1 MQYRGLRVRCK
12 YILSKQIQN
21 VYNFSSFSAYYFSK
35 ENIVSDTYLQSLMD
49 ANKYV
54 CLKDIIKFKR
64 IVQYSGGDSFL
75 VRAYTEYFMYKGLF
89 T

>member
-1 MQYRGLRVRCK
+1 MQYKGLRVRCK
-12 YILSKQIQN
+12 YFLTKRIQN
-21 VYNFSSFSAYYFSK
+21 VYNFSLFSAYYFSK
-35 ENIVSDTYLQSLMD
+35 ENIVSDTYLQRLMD
-49 ANKYV
+49 ADKYV

-75 VRAYTEYFMYKGLF
+75 VRANTEYFIYKGLF